1 MPSFAFWKA
10 SKADGKVDETTDSA
24 PVDNGDKAQ
33 SPAMMQPI
41 PSPKIDLDV
50 GSQDSGV
57 FTFEDMERLAQCAP
71 TTPLQKFKD
80 YVRPSAALS
89 SIGQV
94 DDDAALLDDEHIQ
107 SRCATPESST
117 EHDIAAA
124 VEIINHSKQVKEIN
138 LASTRPKPSP
148 SIQEGDEVHALSSAE
163 KSLPSSKPAPSPPL
177 QNFSQREPSNEKVS
191 APSRPAPSPLKEDI
205 SRSPSLP
212 TRVSSLTPS
221 IAHQPDGTSR
231 RLHRPTELNLGSVTC
246 GSSRPLSELEKQFS
260 LVRNSRTQSKAALRS
275 PTELLNQR
283 LGGALSTKNRES
295 KVHVFVPPS
304 PPRDGCLLPGPA
316 GQVDAFTST
325 SVRAR
330 TAGGRPAWWCKVDK
344 LVVFDGMEAQK
355 DGSAKTLTRTSK
367 GLSIARRRGDTETVV
382 IPMDCAHCQE
392 MLNRHEWKYDIQVC
406 KRSVCWDCKERC
418 SWELEQELKESM
430 ESNVAAKEGN
440 RDRADSVLQDDDA
453 GEEHLMRKM
462 GLEEWRSKSPIEAV
476 GGIEERIEGVGGR

>member
-1 MPSFAFWKA
+1 MPSFSFWKA
-10 SKADGKVDETTDSA
+10 SKGDAKVDETTDPA
-24 PVDNGDKAQ
+24 PTNNGEQAQ
-33 SPAMMQPI
+33 SPALTQPI

-50 GSQDSGV
+50 GDQDSGV
-57 FTFEDMERLAQCAP
+57 FTFEDMERLAQCPP

-80 YVRPSAALS
+80 YVRPSAVLS

-94 DDDAALLDDEHIQ
+94 DADAALLDDEHIQ
-107 SRCATPESST
+107 SRCATPEPST
-117 EHDIAAA
+117 GHEVAAA
-124 VEIINHSKQVKEIN
+124 VGIIDHSKQVKEIN
-138 LASTRPKPSP
+138 LAPTRPAPSP
-148 SIQEGDEVHALSSAE
+148 PMREDDDIHALSSDE
-163 KSLPSSKPAPSPPL
+163 KILPPSRPAPSPPL
-177 QNFSQREPSNEKVS
+177 QNFSQREPSAEKNS
-191 APSRPAPSPLKEDI
+191 PPSRPAPAPPQEDV
-205 SRSPSLP
+205 SRPSSFP
-212 TRVSSLTPS
+212 ARTSSLSPASKLDVTP
-221 IAHQPDGTSR
+221 R
-231 RLHRPTELNLGSVTC
+231 RLHRPTELNLSSATSR
-246 GSSRPLSELEKQFS
+246 SSRPLSELEKQFS
-260 LVRNSRTQSKAALRS
+260 LVRNSTTRSKAALRS

-283 LGGALSTKNRES
+283 LSGAPSTKNRES

-344 LVVFDGMEAQK
+344 LVVFDGMDVQK

-367 GLSIARRRGDTETVV
+367 GLSIARRRGDTVTVV
-382 IPMDCAHCQE
+382 IPMNCAHCQE

-418 SWELEQELKESM
+418 RWELEQEAEEIMKSRD
-430 ESNVAAKEGN
+430 AAGEGN
-440 RDRADSVLQDDDA
+440 RDRADSVLQDDDS

-476 GGIEERIEGVGGR
+476 GGIEERIEGVGAR